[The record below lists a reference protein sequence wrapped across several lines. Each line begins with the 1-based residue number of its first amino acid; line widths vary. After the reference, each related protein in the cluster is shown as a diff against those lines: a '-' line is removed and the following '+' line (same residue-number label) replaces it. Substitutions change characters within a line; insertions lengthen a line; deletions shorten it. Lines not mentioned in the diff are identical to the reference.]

1 MIENLLRNWEANS
14 SINLVLL
21 KELPEDTLGLSAD
34 KGARAIGD
42 ILMHMTKVR
51 SQWLKAIAPDL
62 IQGHTQPAKAG
73 RKVIPSGEDIRTA
86 HQQTAAAVTSLIQRT
101 GDPEGRIKA
110 FKPGLMAFIFYL
122 VAHDAH
128 HRGQILL
135 TMRLCDHRPDQKLTY
150 GIWEWSKY
158 MK

>member
-51 SQWLKAIAPDL
+51 SQWLKAIAPDF
-62 IQGHTQPAKAG
+62 Q
-73 RKVIPSGEDIRTA
+73 S
-86 HQQTAAAVTSLIQRT
+86 RT
-101 GDPEGRIKA
+101 GCMIQEVTMVCVPVGRA
-110 FKPGLMAFIFYL
+110 VPSVFIHCSQQ
-122 VAHDAH
+122 AQR
-128 HRGQILL
+128 RGSPSVLF
-135 TMRLCDHRPDQKLTY
+135 QKLLRFNR
-150 GIWEWSKY
+150 GSAA
-158 MK
+158 